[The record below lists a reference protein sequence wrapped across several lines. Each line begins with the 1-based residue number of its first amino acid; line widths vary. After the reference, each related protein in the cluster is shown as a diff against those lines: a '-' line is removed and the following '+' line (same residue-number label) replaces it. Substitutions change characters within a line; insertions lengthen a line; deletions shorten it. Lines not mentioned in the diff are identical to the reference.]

1 MADTTERRSKP
12 DRRRAPRGGR
22 RPYDSPG
29 ATPLVLVVGADGAAE
44 RESEAILGALRFAV
58 APVGDVAEA
67 RRIIDT
73 LHPDLIVAPKG
84 AAADLRGG
92 GAADVPIVEFNGVE
106 TGGAD
111 LIERIR
117 AALRTRA

>member
-1 MADTTERRSKP
+1 MAETSERRSKP

-29 ATPLVLVVGADGAAE
+29 ATPLVLVVGPDGAAE
-44 RESEAILGALRFAV
+44 RESETILGALRFAV

-67 RRIIDT
+67 RRIIET

-84 AAADLRGG
+84 AAADLRDGG
-92 GAADVPIVEFNGVE
+92 ADVPIVEFDGVDA
-106 TGGAD
+106 GDD
-111 LIERIR
+111 LVQRIR